1 MRNKVSINDLVKKLN
16 IQAGNLIVSTSG
28 ACALVSEVENG
39 RATLEWNNES
49 NRTSSADLENIA
61 LMVHYGKWQI
71 NPE

>member
-1 MRNKVSINDLVKKLN
+1 MSIDEMLKKLN

-28 ACALVSEVENG
+28 ACALVSSIEHD
-39 RATLEWNNES
+39 RATLEWNNSTE
-49 NRTSSADLENIA
+49 RTDSVQLENIA